1 MDRQDTSAAD
11 QQQRVSEGEGTMD
24 GEQEPLGK
32 APEAP
37 APQAPAA
44 QPRGSRESTELR
56 AWRQHVCALVD
67 EAFPTRRAAAD
78 AVNLR
83 PDALSRRLN
92 SKGNSPGE
100 IRMPER
106 TFVDQVLQAC
116 ARQGVTVTEKVRSE
130 TRRLYMAAL
139 EVTHPARHEAYRQ
152 QDDLALMQARCE
164 ELTDL
169 LADREARHAQESA
182 SHLEDRQRLAD
193 QVAAAEA
200 ACTAQQQQAADV
212 IAAKEAIIMQLT
224 AQLASERQL
233 RLASE
238 STVRALRGE
247 LLELRDALAQ
257 ADEERGR
264 REREEAVLA
273 EAIAVTERALHAE
286 PAPAAA
292 VEPAAAAAETTSR
305 GTALAAFVGI
315 VLTGLGIT
323 VLGMHAAPADTGAHH
338 AVVEAFRHSSIAP
351 YAGVAACF
359 LGLLVLVGS
368 LISYVDPNGEIS
380 TADDITFATW
390 I

>member
-1 MDRQDTSAAD
+1 
-11 QQQRVSEGEGTMD
+11 MD
-24 GEQEPLGK
+24 GEQEPLAK
-32 APEAP
+32 VPEAP

-44 QPRGSRESTELR
+44 QSRGSGESTELR
-56 AWRQHVCALVD
+56 AWRRHVCALVD
-67 EAFPTRRAAAD
+67 EAFPTRRAAD

-106 TFVDQVLQAC
+106 NFVDQVLQVC
-116 ARQGVTVTEKVRSE
+116 ARQGVSVTEEVRSE
-130 TRRLYMAAL
+130 TRRLYMAAV
-139 EVTHPARHEAYRQ
+139 EVTHPARYEAYRQ

-164 ELTDL
+164 ELTGL
-169 LADREARHAQESA
+169 LADREARYAQESA
-182 SHLEDRQRLAD
+182 SHVEDRQRLAD

-200 ACTAQQQQAADV
+200 ACTARQQQAADV

-233 RLASE
+233 RLACE
-238 STVRALRGE
+238 STARALRGE

-286 PAPAAA
+286 PAPVAA
-292 VEPAAAAAETTSR
+292 VEPTAAAAETTR
-305 GTALAAFVGI
+305 PGAALAALVGI
-315 VLTGLGIT
+315 ILTGLGIT
-323 VLGMHAAPADTGAHH
+323 VLGMHFASADTGSHH
-338 AVVEAFRHSSIAP
+338 AVVDAFRNSGIAP
-351 YAGVAACF
+351 WAGGAACF
-359 LGLLVLVGS
+359 LGVLVLCGS
-368 LISYVDPNGEIS
+368 LISYVDPNDEIATS
-380 TADDITFATW
+380 DDISFATW